1 MPPPPGSSSTYPS
14 PPFQTSGGCAKLP
27 SRGVM
32 FMSQDRRL
40 VWVALLT
47 VAASSL
53 FGGLYGD
60 QVEATT
66 QGHSEN
72 ELREI
77 LNTFTKVYH
86 AVEQNYSDPID
97 PDRTILHGAIP
108 NMLRTLDPHSSFFDA
123 RTFAGLREE
132 QQGKYQGLG
141 MHIAPR
147 NGRTIVLSP
156 FPGSP
161 ASRAGLRPGDMIV
174 KVDGKSTDGL
184 TTTQVAERLRGPKGT
199 SVLVTVTREGFPE
212 SLDFSITRAE
222 ISRKSVRL
230 AYMIRPKVGFLKVRN
245 FTETTAKDFR
255 RALKNLNEDVL
266 EGLILDLR
274 DNAGGLLQQ
283 AVEVS
288 DQFLRKNQ
296 LIVYHQGRNSREKRY
311 FANKG
316 NGGNEYPLIILVNCY
331 TASAAEIV
339 AGALQDHDRA
349 LILGESSF
357 GKGLVQTVYPLS
369 DDTGL
374 ALTTARYYT
383 PSGRLIQR
391 NYTGVSLYSYYFN
404 CRDFVPPRE
413 QIRFTD
419 GGRRVYGGGG
429 INPDLKIIDPEPSR
443 FRKRL
448 SNNNVFLAFGE
459 RFLAEHKTVPRDFD
473 VDETVVE
480 EFRDYLNLEEIS
492 FTSLDWEENLD
503 FIKTNIKQQLFT
515 VIYGLD
521 EGARISIEN
530 DTLILKALEMLPEA
544 QRLRENPRQFT
555 ARRGDPS

>member
-1 MPPPPGSSSTYPS
+1 M
-14 PPFQTSGGCAKLP
+14 
-27 SRGVM
+27 SRNL
-32 FMSQDRRL
+32 RL
-40 VWVALLT
+40 VGVAFLT

-53 FGGLYGD
+53 LGGLYGGR
-60 QVEATT
+60 VEATA
-66 QGHSEN
+66 QGRSEN
-72 ELREI
+72 ELHEI

-108 NMLRTLDPHSSFFDA
+108 NMLRTLDPHSAFFDS
-123 RTFAGLREE
+123 RTFADLREE
-132 QQGKYQGLG
+132 QEGKYQGLG

-147 NGRTIVLSP
+147 NGKTMVLSP

-161 ASRAGLRPGDMIV
+161 ASRAGLRPGDMII

-184 TTTQVAERLRGPKGT
+184 STTQVAERLRGPKGT
-199 SVLVTVTREGFPE
+199 VVLVTIVREGFPE
-212 SLDFSITRAE
+212 PLEFSITRAE

-230 AYMIRPKVGFLKVRN
+230 AYMIRPKVGFLKLRN
-245 FTETTAKDFR
+245 FTETTAKDLR
-255 RALKNLNEDVL
+255 RALKQLNEDSL

-274 DNAGGLLQQ
+274 DNAGGLLHQ

-288 DQFLRKNQ
+288 DHFLRKNQ

-316 NGGNEYPLIILVNCY
+316 NGGNEYPMVILVNCY

-369 DDTGL
+369 DETGL

-391 NYTGVSLYSYYFN
+391 NYTGVSLYSYYFH

-419 GGRRVYGGGG
+419 GGRRVFGGGG
-429 INPDLKIIDPEPSR
+429 INPDLKITDPEPSR

-448 SNNNVFLAFGE
+448 SKGDVFLTFGE
-459 RFLAEHKTVPRDFD
+459 RFLAERKTVPRNFD
-473 VDETVVE
+473 VDETVLKQ
-480 EFRDYLNLEEIS
+480 FRDYLHSEEIL
-492 FTSLDWEENLD
+492 FTSPDWEANLD

-521 EGARISIEN
+521 EGTRVNVEN

-544 QRLRENPRQFT
+544 RRLRENPQQFT
-555 ARRGDPS
+555 ARRSDPP